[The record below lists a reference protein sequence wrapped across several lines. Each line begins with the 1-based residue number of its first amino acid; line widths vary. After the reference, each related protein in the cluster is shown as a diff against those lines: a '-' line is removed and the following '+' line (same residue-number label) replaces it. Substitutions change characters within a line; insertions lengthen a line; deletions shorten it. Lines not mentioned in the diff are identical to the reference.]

1 MTMRRI
7 LITVAVLVGVLVLAL
22 VIFIATFDANRY
34 KPELTTLVEQ
44 YTGRKLTV
52 AGDLKL
58 SVWPRL
64 ALSMGQ
70 ATLSEAD
77 GKGEAARF
85 DSGRVAVAL
94 RPLLSRT
101 LVIEGLHLNGLRADF
116 GSAGAAGNVASGPD
130 VARSASPG
138 AGGVA
143 VAAHDARRWRLENAT
158 LETGRIA
165 SGEADKLAI
174 DGRIVSPSGDVN
186 LGLEL
191 ASRYLADFGAR
202 TLKLDDLD
210 ARLQGSAAGVQ
221 SLRARFTSNLL
232 ADLAAQRAD
241 ASSLTIEASA
251 PDGPQLALAGTGKLS
266 IAAGSAELAL
276 SGHLDDSGLQLHAT
290 ASRFAPLA
298 LRYELA
304 ADRIDVDRLRERFA
318 SVMKP
323 APAAP
328 GRPEPAPPPTSP
340 APAPGAAAGVAAGA
354 APPQPASPPLGALAP
369 IANADTQGTLKI
381 EHLQVAGLSFD
392 ALSASSRSGS
402 GQIAIDPLTAR
413 LSGGQLQGRAS
424 IAAAGPRIAATLTG
438 VDAGALI
445 REAAKRDVLEG
456 RGDVQVDLAA
466 SGDDH
471 NQWTRSLAGSASFAL
486 REGSVRGI
494 DLSRV
499 LQQVQSAL
507 GGKVALEDR
516 AKAIE
521 RTSFSALTGAFRIA
535 AGVAH
540 TDNLDLRAS
549 WLHATGAGEANLNSE
564 SLDLLIR
571 AIVTSVPGAA
581 SDNATLRNAVVRLEG
596 MTVPVHVSG
605 RFDDLRY
612 KVELKDVATDAVKRE
627 LTRRLGEQLGVPLP
641 GAAPSAPGSPGGKS
655 THPLDRLRQLLKR

>member
-7 LITVAVLVGVLVLAL
+7 LIMVAVLVGVLVLAL

-70 ATLSEAD
+70 AALSEAD

-101 LVIEGLHLNGLRADF
+101 LVVEGLHLNGLRANF

-130 VARSASPG
+130 AAGSAS
-138 AGGVA
+138 AGGA
-143 VAAHDARRWRLENAT
+143 AAHDGRRWRLENAT

-165 SGEADKLAI
+165 SDEADKLSL
-174 DGRIVSPSGDVN
+174 DGRLVSPSGDVD

-221 SLRARFTSNLL
+221 NLSARLAANLL
-232 ADLAAQRAD
+232 ADLAAQSAH

-251 PDGPQLALAGTGKLS
+251 PDGPQLALAGTGKLA
-266 IAAGSAELAL
+266 IAEGSAELAL
-276 SGHLDDSGLQLHAT
+276 SGQLDDSKLQLHAA
-290 ASRFAPLA
+290 ASRLAPLA

-318 SVMKP
+318 AVMKP
-323 APAAP
+323 TPVAP
-328 GRPEPAPPPTSP
+328 GGPESAPPPASS
-340 APAPGAAAGVAAGA
+340 APAPGAAAGVAGGA
-354 APPQPASPPLGALAP
+354 APPQPASSPLGALAP

-381 EHLQVAGLSFD
+381 EHLQVSGLSFD
-392 ALSASSRSGS
+392 AMSATSRSGS

-413 LSGGQLQGRAS
+413 VSGGQLQGRAS
-424 IAAAGPRIAATLTG
+424 IAAAGPRIVATLTG

-445 REAAKRDVLEG
+445 REATKRDVLEG
-456 RGDVQVDLAA
+456 RGDVQVDLTA
-466 SGDDH
+466 SGDNHD
-471 NQWTRSLAGSASFAL
+471 QWTRSLAGSASFAL
-486 REGSVRGI
+486 REGAVRGI

-499 LQQVQSAL
+499 LQQAQSAL

-521 RTSFSALTGAFRIA
+521 RTPFSALTGAFRIA

-540 TDNLDLRAS
+540 TDNLELRAS
-549 WLHATGAGEANLNSE
+549 WLHVTGAGEANLNSE

-571 AIVTSVPGAA
+571 ATVTSVPGAA
-581 SDNATLRNAVVRLEG
+581 SENATLRNAVARLEG

-612 KVELKDVATDAVKRE
+612 KVELKDLAAGAVKRE

-655 THPLDRLRQLLKR
+655 TDPLDRLRQLLKR